1 MTDVSPVVYIF
12 HRLKT
17 SDLEDF
23 KNSHLVLENGIY
35 TVGLFAFL
43 QPDPAIFMTDDS
55 TPEKAALRAVFPR
68 ALQLLCHFH
77 MLQAEWRW
85 LMSASSG
92 VAKTDRQELMK
103 LFRNVCFRNVCFNC
117 EINEISNFLKV

>member
-1 MTDVSPVVYIF
+1 MHYGHDIVQQCHTL
-12 HRLKT
+12 H
-17 SDLEDF
+17 
-23 KNSHLVLENGIY
+23 
-35 TVGLFAFL
+35 

-55 TPEKAALRAVFPR
+55 AAEKAALRAVFPQ

-85 LMSASSG
+85 FMSAISG

-103 LFRNVCFRNVCFNC
+103 LFRNVCFNCGIINISRLFIFLCHSCFGAYYMNAVISNVCPF
-117 EINEISNFLKV
+117 